1 MKQVKSRLWGSSLE
15 YLYDLQVLRHV
26 KSSKRNVG
34 MSIGLKLITCL
45 LNTYVRKVPSI
56 LSLRVSVSRI

>member
-34 MSIGLKLITCL
+34 MSIGLKLVTCL
-45 LNTYVRKVPSI
+45 LYTYVRKVPYCFSN
-56 LSLRVSVSRI
+56 